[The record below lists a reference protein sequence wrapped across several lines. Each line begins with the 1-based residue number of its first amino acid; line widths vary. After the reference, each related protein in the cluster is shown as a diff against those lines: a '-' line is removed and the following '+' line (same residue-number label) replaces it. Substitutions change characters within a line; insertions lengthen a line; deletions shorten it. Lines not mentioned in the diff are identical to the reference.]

1 MNPRSLL
8 SGLTRKAFSRKAV
21 SNPGP
26 HNPLRMQNR
35 IQVEVRGPDGE
46 VKEYRDI
53 TGNIMTTY
61 GLNNICERMA
71 TGGEASNWCSAGAI
85 GTSTTAAS
93 STQSALVASTGI
105 VHVSQSSMDA
115 SDAGDRTLRFVMT
128 FASNNPAGAAAI
140 NEIGLFGTNAATAS
154 MLARSVLGTA
164 SVNKG
169 ASDTINASYDIVFTT
184 A

>member
-1 MNPRSLL
+1 MNLL
-8 SGLTRKAFSRKAV
+8 SGLTRKVFGGRKPV
-21 SNPGP
+21 SNPGH
-26 HNPLRMQNR
+26 HNPARMQNR
-35 IQVEVRGPDGE
+35 IQVEVVGPDGK
-46 VKEYRDI
+46 VKEYHDI
-53 TGNIMTTY
+53 TGNIMATY
-61 GLNNICERMA
+61 GLNNIAELIA
-71 TGGEASNWCSAGAI
+71 TGGEASSWCSAGAI

-93 STQSALVASTGI
+93 STQTGLVASTGI

-115 SDAGDRTLRFVMT
+115 SDAGDRTLRYVMT

-140 NEIGLFGTNAATAS
+140 NEVGIFGTNNATTR

-169 ASDTINASYDIVFTT
+169 ASDTINCSYDIVFTT